1 MALEYGFTQQEK
13 ENYYQQDKVYSS
25 FGRDLIN
32 DYEKFLEIRKVLD
45 PNDLWIDNFQHGYY
59 VHPDLKK
66 EVSK

>member
-32 DYEKFLEIRKVLD
+32 DYVALYFTTLIIFYLLQK
-45 PNDLWIDNFQHGYY
+45 YY
-59 VHPDLKK
+59 H
-66 EVSK
+66 